1 MAAERRASS
10 LPPANPFWSDRTQA
24 DHELEQMR
32 PVNLESWEAPVPH
45 DDDDLDQSPRVPL
58 PSGVSGH
65 DREHGLQFQ
74 TPGDAKPAALT
85 LDSEK
90 PCVEEPEKLETEVT
104 YEPLQHD
111 QATGKR
117 PERVWNRR
125 GQCDEKMSSKAVPSC
140 DENEKKESGLEKDLG
155 DQVLQHFQQ
164 ETVRLQSQNDSLIKE
179 IQRLKEEKQRS
190 ELNVPSSWN
199 ASARQPTPPPRKSPQ
214 TRESQ
219 HVWMSPDT
227 FRCTPNGT
235 RIPSGPPPPSP
246 PPLPAW
252 PVDLQGYETCLEPPR
267 KLRGVMGDVQYKI
280 GGGVITPRE
289 ARTMWLE
296 REVESLKERLEREAI
311 KNKSTFNLRVL
322 ECSFCD

>member
-140 DENEKKESGLEKDLG
+140 DENEKKESGLEKGLG

-190 ELNVPSSWN
+190 ELNVPSSGMQVLGN
-199 ASARQPTPPPRKSPQ
+199 QHLHLESP
-214 TRESQ
+214 
-219 HVWMSPDT
+219 H
-227 FRCTPNGT
+227 
-235 RIPSGPPPPSP
+235 
-246 PPLPAW
+246 
-252 PVDLQGYETCLEPPR
+252 
-267 KLRGVMGDVQYKI
+267 
-280 GGGVITPRE
+280 
-289 ARTMWLE
+289 
-296 REVESLKERLEREAI
+296 RLE
-311 KNKSTFNLRVL
+311 NLNMFGCHQTLSDVL
-322 ECSFCD
+322 QMVHVSLLDLLHHRHHLCPLGQLTCRAMKPVWSRQGSFVG